1 LGIYRSVC
9 GSKNYR
15 LRRVGFRWIE
25 KLHRLSY
32 DKDAPVEKRAF
43 RTEVFSSRLLSL
55 CNACGIRYRKKRRA
69 VMGLKDRKVAGG
81 TKERRSDSKS
91 DGSNKKTSSSLK
103 MKMLSFGRE
112 VIWNQG
118 SFMRNHK
125 QKRMGE
131 EEEAAVLLMAISSGF
146 VYA

>member
-1 LGIYRSVC
+1 MILLVRVTLNRVLAELIGLSAI
-9 GSKNYR
+9 
-15 LRRVGFRWIE
+15 RVGFRWIE

-43 RTEVFSSRLLSL
+43 RTEVL